1 MSEREL
7 PAVPDPPSFGP
18 DPRQEMFYTVIGR
31 LVPALSHP
39 ESEVRVAATSTGFPA
54 SAVDLGRLQTE
65 IERAFAGWS
74 SKEIRSRWRSDVFPW
89 ISRFT
94 RTWVQRRSVLH
105 AKPIRSGIRIGLD
118 TKDDRG
124 YYHYVFEV
132 LRNQRYQKATR
143 C

>member
-1 MSEREL
+1 RDLSQRPRLRCARQRFGSGHLPSSVSEREL

-39 ESEVRVAATSTGFPA
+39 ESQVRVAATSTGFPA

-74 SKEIRSRWRSDVFPW
+74 SKEIRSRWRSDVFAW

-94 RTWVQRRSVLH
+94 RTW
-105 AKPIRSGIRIGLD
+105 
-118 TKDDRG
+118 
-124 YYHYVFEV
+124 
-132 LRNQRYQKATR
+132 RYQKATR
-143 C
+143 CQESLARYSRF